1 MDESRDRTGSWI
13 ATALLWT
20 GAFAFVFGTY
30 VILEKH
36 LRVLP
41 PTDPVGVG
49 RVTVDGASKLED
61 YAGLALF
68 YLFVPLGTYF
78 AGSGLVRLHRRA
90 AAALDATEGDGRFI
104 ASAAVIAAALLLS
117 PWFALTTRK
126 EGWAVIMPPLLAL
139 GAIAAWRFARSR
151 PWIAALRAPELRAT
165 HALLLTEAAAALLF
179 RYLVT
184 GRRVAH
190 IPTLLLEI
198 VFVALL
204 ALTFW
209 AAAVG
214 LARLVHVR
222 VGREAGPALT
232 SVAVGAAPLLLLPIG
247 GLFLIP
253 TTLVLAFVL
262 PIVLVTISASIS
274 RGVAVSPRAL
284 RNTVAYGVVPYLLF
298 CATLASTVALSQWID
313 LFHRGETLGPAS
325 DYLRGK
331 LPYRDVFVLHGLLEN
346 GLLDAWLMEI
356 FGRDLGVASA
366 RAAVM
371 SSLTYPAVWILAMVI
386 FDSLPLAAIVVGLGL
401 VTFVD
406 HQRVL
411 LQIVALLFVA
421 AALRWRRPA
430 FAFGGG
436 VAAAVALF
444 FSLEI
449 GLYSIA
455 AGVVTFVILPFVIR
469 RSVSS
474 GDTVPD
480 GQEYRAHAVRPYTGS
495 GDVAPDDGVG
505 EFEGYR
511 AHAVRP
517 YGAIAMFAAGVAVG
531 AAPFLIYLGAAGVL
545 GAFFRDSFVTIPS
558 IIDAV
563 WSLPLPELTRPFRYD
578 LTLRTFV
585 EFFLGANI
593 RYVLN
598 PFVIGLA
605 MTYLIARIARRRFDS
620 RDALM
625 LAATVFALLAQR
637 SAAGRADFQH
647 QHFAAFLLAPLMVFL
662 VIIALERLAPLW
674 RSGNRG
680 TQAFV
685 ALIVAASAPV
695 AFTALWVPDLLNARL
710 DDVTLYR
717 PRISTIGFL
726 DPKAKAVE
734 ERIDAVRRA
743 VAKYAKPGEP
753 IFDFSN
759 QPALYF
765 FTNRPN
771 PTRFYQV
778 PILSPPALQMEAI
791 AAIDRA
797 RPPVVIRRSPDG
809 FDRFDGIENELRAPA
824 LAAYI
829 DDHYRYRTTARGI
842 DIHVRRP
849 DVRRDPESYRR
860 FIRIPSSA
868 DTSPF
873 ERVVIPAIGSIEG
886 AGGSRWESQLL
897 LYNPHLDPLRIR
909 LRYTADRDVAE
920 RTIVLPSRK
929 IVRLNDAAR
938 TFFALPN
945 SRGSV
950 TIEYRSPTPPI
961 VRSRTRDV
969 AKGGG
974 APLERP
980 LSSADAAV
988 AGTTRDALAI
998 LGADGTWPRRVN
1010 LGIATTGDAPA
1021 RVSIS
1026 ARTRDGEI
1034 VGLPVE
1040 TIVAEGEPYLVVD
1053 ANRPLGV
1060 PLDDSIS
1067 IHVRLLSGSAVAWA
1081 SVVDGSTGNQEMIVG
1096 VPVSA
1101 P

>member
-1 MDESRDRTGSWI
+1 MDESRDRTGTWI

-20 GAFAFVFGTY
+20 GAFAFVFGAY
-30 VILEKH
+30 LILEKH

-49 RVTVDGASKLED
+49 RVTVVGASKLED

-78 AGSGLVRLHRRA
+78 GGSGLVKLHRRA
-90 AAALDATEGDGRFI
+90 AAALDAAEGDGRFI
-104 ASAAVIAAALLLS
+104 ASAAVITAALLLS

-126 EGWAVIMPPLLAL
+126 EGWAVLMPPLLAW

-165 HALLLTEAAAALLF
+165 HALLITEAAAALLF

-204 ALTFW
+204 ALAFW

-214 LARLVHVR
+214 LARLVHLR
-222 VGREAGPALT
+222 AGREAGPALT
-232 SVAVGAAPLLLLPIG
+232 AVAVGAAPLLLLPIG

-274 RGVAVSPRAL
+274 RGVAISPRGL
-284 RNTVAYGVVPYLLF
+284 RNAVAYGVVPYLLF

-346 GLLDAWLMEI
+346 GLLDAWLMEL

-421 AALRWRRPA
+421 TALRWRKPA
-430 FAFGGG
+430 LAFGGG

-455 AGVVTFVILPFVIR
+455 AGVATFVILPFVFR
-469 RSVSS
+469 RSA
-474 GDTVPD
+474 G
-480 GQEYRAHAVRPYTGS
+480 AS
-495 GDVAPDDGVG
+495 GDVVPDAQK
-505 EFEGYR
+505 YR

-517 YGAIAMFAAGVAVG
+517 YGALALFIGGVAVG
-531 AAPFLIYLGAAGVL
+531 AAPFLIYLGTAGVL
-545 GAFFRDSFVTIPS
+545 GLFFRDSFVTIPS

-585 EFFLGANI
+585 EFFLGMNI

-625 LAATVFALLAQR
+625 LAATIFALLAQR

-680 TQAFV
+680 SQAFV
-685 ALIVAASAPV
+685 ALLVAVAAPV

-734 ERIDAVRRA
+734 ERIDAVKRA

-759 QPALYF
+759 QPALYY

-778 PILSPPALQMEAI
+778 PILSPAALQMEAI

-797 RPPVVIRRSPDG
+797 KPPVVLRRSPDG

-824 LAAYI
+824 LAAYL
-829 DDHYRYRTTARGI
+829 DDHYRYRATARGI
-842 DIHVRRP
+842 DVYTRRP
-849 DVRRDPESYRR
+849 GVRRDPQSYRR
-860 FIRIPSSA
+860 FIAIPKSA
-868 DTSPF
+868 DTSPI
-873 ERVVIPAIGSIEG
+873 ERIVIPAIGSLEG
-886 AGGSRWESQLL
+886 ASGSRWASELL
-897 LYNPHLDPLRIR
+897 LYNPHQNPLRLR

-920 RTIVLPSRK
+920 RTLTLPSRK
-929 IVRLNDAAR
+929 IVRMDDAAR
-938 TFFALPN
+938 AFFGLPN

-950 TIEYRSPTPPI
+950 TIEYRATAPPY

-969 AKGGG
+969 AKGGR

-980 LSSADAAV
+980 LSAADAAT
-988 AGTTRDALAI
+988 AGTPADTLAI
-998 LGADGTWPRRVN
+998 LGANGTWPRRVN
-1010 LGIATTGDAPA
+1010 VGIAAAGHVPA
-1021 RVSIS
+1021 RIHIS
-1026 ARTRDGEI
+1026 ARTRNGEI

-1040 TIVAEGEPYLVVD
+1040 TIVAEGEPYLLVD
-1053 ANRPLGV
+1053 ANKPLGV
-1060 PLDDSIS
+1060 PIDESIS
-1067 IHVRLLSGSAVAWA
+1067 IHVRVVSGSAVAWA
-1081 SVVDGSTGNQEMIVG
+1081 SVVDGTTGDQEMIVG
-1096 VPVSA
+1096 VPTIA